1 MNRCKFQVLPRARK
15 FRSLSNSF
23 TKIIHSHLSAHK
35 MKPSIPSYRFLNLLK
50 SCLQILKNPWTLSP
64 SGKAVKKNKTRYTII
79 NTQRDKQNEIEINT
93 NTNITT
99 KLFLSNDSVINS
111 GLSEVYFGP
120 SNTSIMELF
129 VKIATGYKDLNT
141 HLL

>member
-1 MNRCKFQVLPRARK
+1 MNTFSMREGCK
-15 FRSLSNSF
+15 
-23 TKIIHSHLSAHK
+23 
-35 MKPSIPSYRFLNLLK
+35 
-50 SCLQILKNPWTLSP
+50 
-64 SGKAVKKNKTRYTII
+64 KKKTTRYNII